1 MRRNGARMNVKEAVK
16 IAADY
21 VADMEQ
27 LTLSHQSRAK
37 QEEYQFLGQLNF
49 SIEGTRFD
57 EKSSEWIIEVGFTR
71 PWDKAPANPLLGQA
85 GIAQDRRTIKK
96 VTISDSDGKV
106 ITYGD

>member
-1 MRRNGARMNVKEAVK
+1 MNVKEAVK

-27 LTLSHQSRAK
+27 LTLSQQSRVE

-57 EKSSEWIIEVGFTR
+57 EGSNEWIIEVGFTR
-71 PWDKAPANPLLGQA
+71 PWDKAPTNPLLGSV
-85 GIAQDRRTIKK
+85 GSSQDRRTIKK
-96 VTISDSDGKV
+96 VTISDNDGKV